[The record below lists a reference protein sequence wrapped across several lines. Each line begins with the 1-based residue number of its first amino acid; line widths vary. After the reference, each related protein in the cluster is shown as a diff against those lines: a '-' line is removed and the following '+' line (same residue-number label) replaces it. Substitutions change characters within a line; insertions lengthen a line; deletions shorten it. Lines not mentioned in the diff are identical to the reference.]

1 MANTALAGVNIYTLI
16 ALLVAGA
23 LFFHFT
29 SKEET
34 IMMVI
39 AAVAIIYILKG

>member
-1 MANTALAGVNIYTLI
+1 MTTTALAGVNIYSVMGLLI
-16 ALLVAGA
+16 ATA

-34 IMMVI
+34 VMMMV
-39 AAVAIIYILKG
+39 AAVAIIYLLTG

>member
-1 MANTALAGVNIYTLI
+1 MTTTALAGVNIYSVI
-16 ALLVAGA
+16 GLLVAA
-23 LFFHFT
+23 SLFFHFT

-39 AAVAIIYILKG
+39 AAVAIVYILFG